1 MKFSIFGK
9 KELNTFND
17 TLLNFYSCKFRGI
30 PLYKLYRKL
39 TLKTESSEDRN
50 FLKITKKY
58 TENMKID
65 INDEEMENSNIEKEG
80 DNIGLKEIEN
90 EEDKL
95 IYDHNE
101 NNDNIKKNNNNTNN
115 IIKENLLDYFNTVN
129 TENKID
135 IDDE

>member
-17 TLLNFYSCKFRGI
+17 TLLNFYSRKFKGT
-30 PLYKLYRKL
+30 PPYKLYRKL

-80 DNIGLKEIEN
+80 DNIGLK
-90 EEDKL
+90 
-95 IYDHNE
+95 
-101 NNDNIKKNNNNTNN
+101 
-115 IIKENLLDYFNTVN
+115 
-129 TENKID
+129 
-135 IDDE
+135 